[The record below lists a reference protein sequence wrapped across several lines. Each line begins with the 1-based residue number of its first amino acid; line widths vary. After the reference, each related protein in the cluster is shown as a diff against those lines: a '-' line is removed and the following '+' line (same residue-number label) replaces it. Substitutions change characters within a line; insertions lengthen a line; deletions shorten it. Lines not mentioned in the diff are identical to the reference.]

1 MVAESK
7 HRPTSTHR
15 PRVAILGA
23 SGYTGAELV
32 RLLARHPHVDIAVL
46 TAERH
51 AHQSVA
57 ATFPHLGALDLPDLS
72 PMSEVEWSGI
82 DIDVAFCA
90 LPHGKT
96 QGIVAGLLH
105 ATGHSLVDELI
116 REETADL
123 VAGLERD
130 IKVIDLSADFRLD
143 PTTYAEWYGKAH
155 DAPALQD
162 EAVYGLT
169 EFARDDV
176 KSARLVA
183 CPGCYPTAALLPLLP
198 LVADDLIDA
207 SDIIIDAKSGVS
219 GAGRGAKEVS
229 LFAEVSEGI
238 HAYAVGAHRHAP
250 EIERQL
256 SRAKGEAVVVS
267 FTPHLVPMNR
277 GILATAYVILTGR
290 ATAGDV
296 RERLD
301 ARYRDEP
308 FVAVVSAG
316 SMPATRHVRGSNHCL
331 IGVMPD
337 RLPGRAIVVSVID
350 NLVKGAAG
358 QAVQNMNLMWGWAET
373 AGLEQAPLFP

>member
-1 MVAESK
+1 MVVVAESK
-7 HRPTSTHR
+7 PESKTRLR
-15 PRVAILGA
+15 AAILGA

-32 RLLARHPHVDIAVL
+32 RLLARHPRVDIPVL

-57 ATFPHLGALDLPDLS
+57 DTFPHLRLLDLPDLL
-72 PMSEVEWSGI
+72 PISEVEWSGI

-90 LPHGKT
+90 LPHGET

-105 ATGHSLVDELI
+105 ETGHTLVDELI
-116 REETADL
+116 REKTADL
-123 VAGLERD
+123 VAGLDRD

-143 PTTYAEWYGKAH
+143 PPTYAEWYGKAH
-155 DAPALQD
+155 EAHALQE

-169 EFARDDV
+169 EFARDEV
-176 KSARLVA
+176 RSARLIA

-198 LVADDLIDA
+198 LVEDNLIDA
-207 SDIIIDAKSGVS
+207 SEIIIDAKSGVS
-219 GAGRGAKEVS
+219 GAGRAAKEAS

-256 SRAKGEAVVVS
+256 SRVNGEDVVVG

-277 GILATAYVILTGR
+277 GILATIYVTLTGGS
-290 ATAGDV
+290 TAGDV
-296 RERLD
+296 RERL
-301 ARYRDEP
+301 AERFRDEP
-308 FVAVVSAG
+308 FVGVVPEG
-316 SMPATRHVRGSNHCL
+316 PMPATRHVRGSNYCL
-331 IGVMPD
+331 IGVMQD
-337 RLPGRAIVVSVID
+337 RLPGRAIIVSVID

-358 QAVQNMNLMWGWAET
+358 QAVQNMNLMWGFAET